1 MVPFIDN
8 LAIALSS
15 KSRIDIIYFDFAKA
29 FDTVLHDLILQ
40 KLKYLYKVDG
50 LMLTFFK
57 SYLEGCEQQVVIGG
71 CKSSVLPVHSG
82 VPQGSVLGSLLFVL
96 FINDM
101 FSCISTGT
109 NLALYADDTKVW
121 REIKYLDGHFALQ
134 RDIDNLLKWSLD
146 NKMKFYPSKCKALA
160 VTLQRNVLD
169 NLPFNIY
176 HYILGSSFIDNELS
190 QRDLGVTITTKL
202 CWTLHNTHR

>member
-1 MVPFIDN
+1 M
-8 LAIALSS
+8 AIALNS
-15 KSRIDIIYFDFAKA
+15 KSRIDIIYFDLAKA
-29 FDTVLHDLILQ
+29 FDTVSRDLILQ

-50 LMLTFFK
+50 LMLRFLE
-57 SYLEGCEQQVVIGG
+57 SYLEGREQQVVIGG

-82 VPQGSVLGSLLFVL
+82 VPQGSILGPLLLVL

-109 NLALYADDTKVW
+109 NIVLYADDTKIW
-121 REIKYLDGHFALQ
+121 REIKCSDDHFALH

-146 NKMKFYPSKCKALA
+146 NKMKFHPYKCKALA

-176 HYILGSSFIDNELS
+176 HYMLGSSFIDNELS
-190 QRDLGVTITTKL
+190 QRDLGVIITTKL